1 MDVGY
6 AVTEWEAQ
14 CHYRAGGTLVNF
26 LRAHDSMTM
35 TPRLGGAVD
44 LKMSTS
50 SYQLWRDWILQQ
62 GDSLALHF
70 PNNVVLISY
79 IYLHLHSSF
88 QLGANWVY
96 GT

>member
-6 AVTEWEAQ
+6 AVTEWEAH
-14 CHYRAGGTLVNF
+14 CHCRAGGTLVNF

-44 LKMSTS
+44 LKMS
-50 SYQLWRDWILQQ
+50 SYQLWRDSILQQ
-62 GDSLALHF
+62 GDSLALHL

-79 IYLHLHSSF
+79 IYLHSSF
-88 QLGANWVY
+88 QLGANWVLY